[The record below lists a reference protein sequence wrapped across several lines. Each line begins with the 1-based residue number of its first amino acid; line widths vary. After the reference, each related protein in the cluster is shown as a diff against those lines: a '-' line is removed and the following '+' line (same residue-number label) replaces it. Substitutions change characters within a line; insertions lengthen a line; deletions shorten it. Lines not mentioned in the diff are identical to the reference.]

1 MFAASSRR
9 ALAPFPRRR
18 RTLTARRSSR
28 PSRAVA
34 SSDDARECVLA
45 VDVGT
50 TALKAIVLTPAGVA
64 VAVAERA
71 YRVGTVLGGGANLS
85 GAVEQDPDDWLEA
98 FGLALRDL
106 GYAADADPADALPPP
121 AAIALSGQMQDVC
134 LVRDGRSVRASLLYS
149 DVRAAAEAARVVA
162 ACDPDDVDAKLA
174 NFKGPAACLAKW
186 LWLAT
191 HEPDALKAADRVL
204 LGAHSFLAYALTDG
218 DAAFCDPTTA
228 STTGL
233 LSPAALGAPPR
244 WAEDVLRLFPEID
257 LTQLPNLLTGESPD
271 PVGTVSARAAKA
283 LGVASAFAGAPVYH
297 GVGDLASATTG
308 AMGTHRADRDGSAT
322 RAYVYLGTS
331 GWIATCAPWETT
343 LANAARDG
351 TFRLSHPN
359 PDSAI
364 VAASMVTAGGN
375 AEWARRALLPEGRNS
390 LRDLDAA
397 AANAPAGC
405 DGTLFLPH
413 LNGERSPFVDASAR
427 GAFLNV
433 SARTDADAMCR
444 AVLEGVAY
452 NYRALAE
459 SLDVTLGPDA
469 DPIPF
474 VGGGARS
481 ALWTQTLADALR
493 TPVAPV
499 ADAATVAAR
508 GCAAGAF
515 ANLGAWG
522 DGGAPAGYFPGGAGD
537 EGEPTVQPD
546 PITGETHERNYAVFA
561 RVHAALADAGVGTL
575 VA

>member
-1 MFAASSRR
+1 M
-9 ALAPFPRRR
+9 
-18 RTLTARRSSR
+18 
-28 PSRAVA
+28 
-34 SSDDARECVLA
+34 
-45 VDVGT
+45 GT
-50 TALKAIVLTPAGVA
+50 TALKAMVLTPAGVA
-64 VAVAERA
+64 VAVAERV

-85 GAVEQDPDDWLEA
+85 GAVEQHPDDWLEA

-149 DVRAAAEAARVVA
+149 DVRAAAEAASVVA
-162 ACDPDDVDAKLA
+162 ACAPDVDSRLA

-186 LWLAT
+186 LWLAR
-191 HEPDALKAADRVL
+191 HEPDALRAADRLL
-204 LGAHSFLAYALTDG
+204 LGAHSYLAYALTDG
-218 DAAFCDPTTA
+218 DAAACDPTTA

-233 LSPAALGAPPR
+233 LSPPELGASPR
-244 WAEDVLRLFPEID
+244 WAEEVVRLFPEID
-257 LTQLPNLLTGESPD
+257 ASMLPDLLTGESPD
-271 PVGTVSARAAKA
+271 PVGAVSARAAEA
-283 LGVASAFAGAPVYH
+283 LGVASTFAGTPVYH
-297 GVGDLASATTG
+297 GVGDLASTTTG
-308 AMGTHRADRDGSAT
+308 ATGGADDGEI
-322 RAYVYLGTS
+322 RAYAYLGTS

-343 LANAARDG
+343 LASAARDG

-359 PDSAI
+359 PELAI

-375 AEWARRALLPEGRNS
+375 AEWARRTLLPEDRNS

-397 AANAPAGC
+397 AARAPLGC

-459 SLDVTLGPDA
+459 SLGVALGPDA
-469 DPIPF
+469 DPIPL

-481 ALWTQTLADALR
+481 PLWTRTLADALR

-522 DGGAPAGYFPGGAGD
+522 DEGRAPAGYFPGRGGD
-537 EGEPTVQPD
+537 EDDTTVRPD
-546 PITGETHERNYAVFA
+546 PIAVETHERNYAVFA

-575 VA
+575 VE

>member
-1 MFAASSRR
+1 MFAAGSRR
-9 ALAPFPRRR
+9 ALAPLPRRR
-18 RTLTARRSSR
+18 RTPTARPSSR

-34 SSDDARECVLA
+34 SSDHARECVLA

-50 TALKAIVLTPAGVA
+50 TALKAMVLTPAGVA
-64 VAVAERA
+64 VAVAERV

-85 GAVEQDPDDWLEA
+85 GAVEQHPDDWLEA
-98 FGLALRDL
+98 FALALRDL

-149 DVRAAAEAARVVA
+149 DVRAAAEAASVVA
-162 ACDPDDVDAKLA
+162 ACAPDVDSRLA

-186 LWLAT
+186 LWLAR
-191 HEPDALKAADRVL
+191 HEPDALRAADRLL
-204 LGAHSFLAYALTDG
+204 LGAHSYLAYALTDG
-218 DAAFCDPTTA
+218 DAAACDPTTA

-233 LSPAALGAPPR
+233 LSPPELGASPR
-244 WAEDVLRLFPEID
+244 WAEEVVRLFPEID
-257 LTQLPNLLTGESPD
+257 ASMLPDLLTGESPD
-271 PVGTVSARAAKA
+271 PVGAVSARAAEA
-283 LGVASAFAGAPVYH
+283 LGVASTFAGTPVYH
-297 GVGDLASATTG
+297 GVGDLASTTTG
-308 AMGTHRADRDGSAT
+308 ATGGADDGEI
-322 RAYVYLGTS
+322 RAYAYLGTS

-343 LANAARDG
+343 LASAARDG

-359 PDSAI
+359 PELSI

-375 AEWARRALLPEGRNS
+375 AEWARRTLLPEDRNS

-397 AANAPAGC
+397 AARAPLGC

-459 SLDVTLGPDA
+459 SLGVALGPDA
-469 DPIPF
+469 DPIPL

-481 ALWTQTLADALR
+481 PLWTRTLADALR

-522 DGGAPAGYFPGGAGD
+522 DEGRAPAGYFPGRGGD
-537 EGEPTVQPD
+537 EDDTTVRPD
-546 PITGETHERNYAVFA
+546 PIAVETHERNYAVFA

-575 VA
+575 VE